1 MYNITEHTM
10 DNKTQKPNVNSEETC
25 AIFGCDSP
33 IYVTCPDCKNKVC
46 ASCVVKT
53 LTYQGIG
60 ILFNC
65 SFCRASLIYD
75 KINNLMEGTDSPL
88 KSLFATAGIREQD
101 VPNAKVCECDA
112 HTSYVTLIHVP
123 CSKGNCFRCRESII
137 NSECRDHNNLPIGF
151 LSALLDISDDEN
163 EPRWEPW

>member
-1 MYNITEHTM
+1 M

-88 KSLFATAGIREQD
+88 KSLFATADIRKQD
-101 VPNAKVCECDA
+101 VPNAKMCECDA
-112 HTSYVTLIHVP
+112 HTSYLTLVHLP
-123 CSKGNCFRCRESII
+123 CKSDCFGCRDSII
-137 NSECRDHNNLPIGF
+137 APCCRDPENPPIGF
-151 LSALLDISDDEN
+151 LTALLGKIET
-163 EPRWEPW
+163 